1 MVNQKQADKHVPGV
15 VCDPSTVTL
24 KVLDGTDKTRMLVE
38 CTAVGCKRQFHV
50 SEKSL
55 ANQKVQAR
63 KAHKVEAVAV
73 RELSQKEREE
83 IEEEE
88 DRRVRRAEQSK
99 NIREVPIAKWE
110 GEMLRSN
117 GYMFQSTVKVKSF
130 GIGAWPSWQS
140 LSRFTQPHQMFGV
153 VFEEGGV
160 CSPRISMLGNF
171 LYNKLKDENRMEDI
185 EVAKRLSI
193 EHLLHSTAE
202 DEDRRIA
209 DGFAKKAREA
219 AAEAKKDA
227 ESRAPCTSSNVGYLD
242 AALSSIST
250 ANTDDVLMF
259 SRPSKPRIIDLRQR
273 ERVNTLVNTL
283 FQKDPVSLEEMLTKM
298 LAK

>member
-1 MVNQKQADKHVPGV
+1 MVNQKQADKHAPGV

-73 RELSQKEREE
+73 RELSQKEKEE

-99 NIREVPIAKWE
+99 NIRELPITEWE
-110 GEMLRSN
+110 GDFLRRN
-117 GYMFQSTVKVKSF
+117 VYMFQNTVKVKSF

-140 LSRFTQPHQMFGV
+140 LTKYTQPHQMFGV
-153 VFEEGGV
+153 VFEEKGV
-160 CSPRISMLGNF
+160 CSPTISMLGNF

-193 EHLLHSTAE
+193 EHLLRTTAE
-202 DEDRRIA
+202 DQDRRIA
-209 DGFAKKAREA
+209 DDFAKKAREA

-227 ESRAPCTSSNVGYLD
+227 ESRAPCSSSNVGYLN
-242 AALSSIST
+242 AALSSVPT
-250 ANTDDVLMF
+250 AKADDVRLF
-259 SRPSKPRIIDLRQR
+259 ARPTKPRIVDLRQR

-283 FQKDPVSLEEMLTKM
+283 FQKDPLSLEEMLKKM